1 MSSAVTV
8 PHVDG
13 LPEGEYRALSSAAV
27 VSVLA
32 GVASLT
38 TMLDWVL
45 GLVPAIGILMGL
57 RALWQIRRS
66 PEELTGSKVAA
77 AGIALCALF
86 WAAGWGW
93 LAYDYYT
100 EVPPGHQR
108 ISYAELQAD
117 AATGAAI
124 PDSAKQL
131 DGKQIFIKGYVY
143 PGPQK
148 SGINHFIL
156 VRDNGTCCFGGPA
169 PKLNDMIEVKLS
181 EPLSIEYSAR
191 VFKLAGTFHVNTS
204 DLDSVGKV
212 LYQLDAHHVR

>member
-1 MSSAVTV
+1 MSSVVTA
-8 PHVDG
+8 PRVDG
-13 LPEGEYRALSSAAV
+13 LPEGEYRALSSSAV

-57 RALWQIRRS
+57 RALWQIRS
-66 PEELTGSKVAA
+66 NPEELTGTKVAA
-77 AGIALCALF
+77 VGIALCALF
-86 WAAGWGW
+86 WAGGWGW

-100 EVPPGHQR
+100 EVPPGHLR
-108 ISYAELQAD
+108 ISYAELQPD
-117 AATGAAI
+117 AATGAPI
-124 PDSAKQL
+124 PSTAKQL
-131 DGKQIFIKGYVY
+131 DGQKIFIKGYVY

-148 SGINHFIL
+148 AGIKHFIL
-156 VRDNGTCCFGGPA
+156 VRDNGTCCFGGPE
-169 PKLNDMIEVKLS
+169 PKLNDMIEVKLT

-191 VFKLAGTFHVNTS
+191 VFKLAGTFHVNAS

-212 LYQLDAHHVR
+212 LYQLDADYVQ